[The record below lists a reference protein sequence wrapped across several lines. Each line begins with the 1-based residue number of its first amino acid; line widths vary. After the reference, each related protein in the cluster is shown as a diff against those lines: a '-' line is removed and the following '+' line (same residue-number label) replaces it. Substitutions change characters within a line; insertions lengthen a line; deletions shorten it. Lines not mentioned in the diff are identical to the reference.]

1 MLKPGN
7 IVYKLFEHTEATR
20 RKNFGKYGIMEY
32 LVVEIT
38 EYDVHVRNSLGHPR
52 VFPRGDFFPVYE
64 TYFVAKVALKDKLE
78 GELREAARAVT
89 EARYELSKFKG
100 DYPDV

>member
-1 MLKPGN
+1 
-7 IVYKLFEHTEATR
+7 
-20 RKNFGKYGIMEY
+20 
-32 LVVEIT
+32 
-38 EYDVHVRNSLGHPR
+38 
-52 VFPRGDFFPVYE
+52 
-64 TYFVAKVALKDKLE
+64 VAKVALKDKLE